1 MSSLLYDALM
11 LGRNKKVAAEEYQ
24 VAAGR
29 KEPASIRATEE
40 YIHVA
45 NVISDGEFSVH
56 LQQDAPGYLEIEIFC
71 EDNFIIYDKKVISTD
86 DFTDGMCEF
95 KFMVISDRLHNGR
108 NLSSISFCTSA
119 QILQIPV
126 SVDNRIRVRV
136 SDVNPR
142 ERVLKLE
149 RSFLDLHFGKMESWE
164 WARSSLELLD
174 ELSGSDEE
182 TLYLMLCKAQVFLTS
197 GDHVHARN
205 YIEYVGTQ
213 IPKLENKNYDL
224 YCYFIYLA
232 SLYEE
237 VDGVLN
243 LAVRGVL
250 EGTDHTA
257 SDSPAPVLNLPSAD
271 NIMDM
276 TALQKVRWVYSH
288 YPSWNIL
295 RLLFYMDPVYQKDP
309 EARYREMK
317 EVFGRMECRS
327 PLLYMESHKILQ
339 TLPQL
344 MMRVGQF
351 ELQVLNFAVKQENLT
366 QEEAICLSRCVLEQT
381 AADLDPAD
389 IRLAAGIL
397 KYARKKYPDR
407 EILYALCRMLAAA
420 NEKETQNHPYF
431 HQAVKEQILEDEIF
445 AFYFHTLD
453 KSLMDPLLPEALE
466 YFLEHTELLY
476 DHQAYVYAN
485 LIRNKYS
492 SPEIWKKSQETVT
505 AFAEYQMSQGQTGEW
520 LAVIYKEFLDNGQLT
535 PVMKNYL
542 FDILCTKE
550 ILCSN
555 TRMRSVLVFH
565 KELQVYQESV
575 LRRDRAFIKLYS
587 SDALILFKDATGNI
601 YHHID
606 YHIDQLLDTREYI
619 DISLSDTSVSKYM
632 FLGDTFPIL
641 RACKPAL
648 DILEFFTSHRMYGQ
662 FRQGYEQELLN
673 KVVEYYAKNSRDEK
687 VYDELLKFREFD
699 LLPQTRGKL
708 IEIMLRRGLIDDAC
722 QEILEYGPCGL
733 NAEVFAQL
741 AHQYIE
747 LHGDEENA
755 LVTWLCEAGYGA
767 RGYDDHIFE
776 YLYKHYDGGMDL
788 LIDIYRSCNAYQKN
802 AAVVE
807 ERILR
812 RAIDTGEHPEVVNQ
826 VFKRYYEEGTDK
838 ALLCKYMEY
847 RAGLYLYHIM
857 KGTPKQDDISDTQF
871 FDYMER
877 DMIMGKPFEDYSVIA
892 YLLDRTKL
900 QEPDE
905 KQIRNIEKHLKDLV
919 RRGKMLEEFK
929 YYRRFFKLP
938 STLAN
943 NIIIS
948 AFSEDPENR
957 PCIAYEITG
966 SGNTVSGVEEMEEI
980 FRRCYVKYF
989 TLFYG
994 EKVIFSMDGQ
1004 ENTEVRYS
1012 DLLISHDG
1020 SRYAELDD
1028 IIQLKE
1034 ERKTEEFD
1042 AAVRDFYIKE
1052 QMIAL
1057 LL

>member
-1 MSSLLYDALM
+1 MYDALM

-24 VAAGR
+24 VATGR
-29 KEPASIRATEE
+29 KEPASFRAEE
-40 YIHVA
+40 PYIHIS

-56 LQQDAPGYLEIEIFC
+56 LVQDAPGYLEIEVFC
-71 EDNFIIYDKKVISTD
+71 ADHFIIYDKKVISTD
-86 DFTDGMCEF
+86 EFTDNTYEF

-108 NLSSISFCTSA
+108 NISAITFSTSG

-126 SVDNRIRVRV
+126 SIDNRIRVLV
-136 SDVNPR
+136 SDTNPR
-142 ERVLKLE
+142 LRVLNLE
-149 RSFLDLHFGKMESWE
+149 RSFLDMQTGKKESWE
-164 WARSSLELLD
+164 WCRYALELLD
-174 ELSGSDEE
+174 DLSGGDDD
-182 TLYLMLCKAQVFLTS
+182 TLYLMLCKAQVALTS

-205 YIEYVGTQ
+205 YIEHVGTQ

-237 VDGVLN
+237 VAGVRN
-243 LAVRGVL
+243 LAVRGAL
-250 EGTDHTA
+250 EGSTTA
-257 SDSPAPVLNLPSAD
+257 SAGGDGRLSLPPTE

-288 YPSWNIL
+288 DPSWNIL
-295 RLLFYMDPVYQKDP
+295 WLLFYMDPEYQQDP
-309 EARYREMK
+309 ERRLREMK
-317 EVFGRMECRS
+317 EMFFQRDCIS
-327 PLLYMESHKILQ
+327 PIMYLESQKILQ
-339 TLPQL
+339 SMPELLTRIEP
-344 MMRVGQF
+344 F
-351 ELQVLNFAVKQENLT
+351 EVHVLLFAVKYEQLG
-366 QEEAICLSRCVLEQT
+366 QEEARRLAALVLEQT
-381 AADLDPAD
+381 AADMEPED
-389 IRLAAGIL
+389 IRLCVRIL
-397 KYARKKYPDR
+397 GYAWKKYPEK
-407 EILYALCRMLAAA
+407 EILHALCRMLIAAEDKDKA
-420 NEKETQNHPYF
+420 WHSCFRQALKE
-431 HQAVKEQILEDEIF
+431 EILEDEIF
-445 AFYFHTLD
+445 DYYFHTLD
-453 KSLMDPLLPEALE
+453 TDSMDPLLPRALE

-476 DHQAYVYAN
+476 DHQPYVYAN
-485 LIRNKYS
+485 LIRNKFAV
-492 SPEIWKKSQETVT
+492 PEIYQKAMETIT
-505 AFAEYQMSQGQTGEW
+505 AYAEYQISQGQNGEW

-535 PVMKNYL
+535 QVMKNHL
-542 FDILCTKE
+542 FDVLCTKE

-555 TRMRSVLVFH
+555 ERMRSVLVFH

-575 LRRDRAFIKLYS
+575 LRRGRAFVKLYS

-606 YHIDQLLDTREYI
+606 YTINQLLDTREYI
-619 DISLSDTSVSKYM
+619 DLSLSDTSVSKYM
-632 FLGDTFPIL
+632 LLGDTFPIL

-673 KVVEYYAKNSRDEK
+673 KVVSYYAKNTRDDQ

-708 IEIMLRRGLIDDAC
+708 IEIMLQKGRVDDAC

-733 NAEVFAQL
+733 NAEVFAEL

-747 LHGDEENA
+747 LHGDDEVP

-767 RGYDDHIFE
+767 RGYDDHIFD
-776 YLYKHYDGGMDL
+776 YLYKHYDGNMDL

-802 AAVVE
+802 AAIVE
-807 ERILR
+807 KRILHK
-812 RAIDTGEHPEVVNQ
+812 AIDTGEHPEVVNQ

-838 ALLCKYMEY
+838 ALITKYMEY

-857 KGTPKQDDISDTQF
+857 KGTPRQEDISDTEF

-877 DMIMGKPFEDYSVIA
+877 DMMLGRPFEDYAVIA
-892 YLLDRTKL
+892 YLLYRTEL
-900 QEPDE
+900 AEPDE
-905 KQIRNIEKHLKDLV
+905 KQIRNIERHLKDLV

-929 YYRRFFKLP
+929 YYRRFFELP

-957 PCIAYEITG
+957 PFIAYEITG

-994 EKVIFSMDGQ
+994 EKVVFSMDGQ
-1004 ENTEVRYS
+1004 ENTEVKYS

-1020 SRYAELDD
+1020 SRYAELDEIMRLKD
-1028 IIQLKE
+1028 AGDPQQLQE
-1034 ERKTEEFD
+1034 AIRN
-1042 AAVRDFYIKE
+1042 FYIKE
-1052 QMIAL
+1052 QMIGRL
-1057 LL
+1057 L